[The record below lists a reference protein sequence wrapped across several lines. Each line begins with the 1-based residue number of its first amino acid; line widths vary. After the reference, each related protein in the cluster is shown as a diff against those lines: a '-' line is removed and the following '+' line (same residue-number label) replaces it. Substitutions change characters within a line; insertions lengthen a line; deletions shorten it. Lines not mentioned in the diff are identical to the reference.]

1 MKFFTPCLFAFFC
14 LLGHLAAQV
23 PGPGGELVL
32 PAGID
37 SATLKAEN
45 GANVSN
51 GEAGGTKVLEM
62 TFPGGGG
69 FPGVDFAAPEAAWD
83 LSAFGGVSA
92 NVTNPGS
99 TSVGVA
105 LRVENA
111 GDWRQSPWNSNVV
124 WVKPG
129 GSGMVTVNF
138 GESFGKPG
146 FKLNPAAVTKLKVYA
161 TEPKEAGAILIHDI
175 KATGSPSQSL
185 AAAPKGEK
193 TVAARPN
200 AAVASAPDNV
210 SLVDFASLDGS
221 SVKTENSAEVAVVD
235 DEGGKALALR
245 FPASQGYPGFDLEEG
260 GPWNLSAY
268 AGVEVV
274 VENKGSEKVGFNIRV
289 DNPGDWKKSPWNT
302 ETIWIDPGAVKNARV
317 TFGQSFG
324 RAGYPLDA
332 SRVSRIKAFVNPSSA
347 AGNLMIRSIQ
357 PFGEAADRPVAE
369 PTATTQE
376 TGKQLPPAPDNP
388 NAPSIGGAL
397 FPLEGQPDLKKLKTQ
412 NTKVSL
418 DTSSGSPAIKAEFS
432 PDSYPNVQF
441 PCAGIGWNLQAFSGI
456 EVELTNKGPVKVRA
470 ALRVDN
476 PGDWK
481 TEPWNT
487 QMSYVEPGETKV
499 LKLIFGQDGGAP
511 GFDLDPTRVTGIQIF
526 LERPSKPT
534 TLLIRE
540 LKAFGSGSERVS
552 KMALTK
558 PEDRKVPVTPP
569 DWLGQRPPVP
579 GDWVQTL
586 NENFEGDTLDAKIW
600 TPRFPWDGP
609 QPGQLQRYAPE
620 NVTLKNGK
628 LVIKAEKLAGHENN
642 DPSLGRREYT
652 SGLVQ
657 SYDKWTQ
664 RYGYF
669 EARVKLPTARGLWPA
684 FWMMPDRG
692 AQSGLEMWKR
702 RDTGNG
708 AMEIDILEH
717 LCEWGPGR
725 NNVAVHWDGYGA
737 DHKQWGSTHVYFGP
751 TPDGWHNFGLLWEP
765 GKLTWFIDGKKV
777 IDWENERVSNVASYL
792 KLNIQMGGWA
802 AKEVDLSKLPDT
814 MEVEFVRAWQ
824 LRERLETAD
833 TSKR

>member
-1 MKFFTPCLFAFFC
+1 MKILPLLALSSLCFLESVVAQTP
-14 LLGHLAAQV
+14 GD
-23 PGPGGELVL
+23 LVI
-32 PAGID
+32 PADLDVG
-37 SATLKAEN
+37 ALKTEN
-45 GANVSN
+45 GAHVAVED
-51 GEAGGTKVLEM
+51 EAGAKVLKIS
-62 TFPGGGG
+62 FPGGGG
-69 FPGVDFAAPEAAWD
+69 YPGVDFASPVGGWD
-83 LSAFGGVSA
+83 LAAFGGIAA
-92 NVTNPGS
+92 NVTNAG
-99 TSVGVA
+99 TTNLGVT

-124 WVKPG
+124 WLKPG
-129 GSGMVTVNF
+129 AGGTITVNF

-146 FKLNPAAVTKLKVYA
+146 FPLNAAAVSKLKIFA
-161 TEPKEAGAILIHDI
+161 TEPKQEGAILVHDI
-175 KATGSPSQSL
+175 KAVGASSRAQTTPSQAGKT
-185 AAAPKGEK
+185 AAASPK
-193 TVAARPN
+193 
-200 AAVASAPDNV
+200 SAPASPANAGV
-210 SLVDFASLDGS
+210 SLIDFASLDVAS
-221 SVKTENSAEVAVVD
+221 LKTENSAEVAVVED
-235 DEGGKALALR
+235 GGTKALQLN
-245 FPASQGYPGFDLEEG
+245 FPASQGYPGVDFEEG
-260 GPWNLSAY
+260 GPWDLSAA
-268 AGVEVV
+268 AGVEVA
-274 VENKGSEKVGFNIRV
+274 VENKGSGKVGFNVRV

-302 ETIWIDPGAVKNARV
+302 ETIWLEPGAVKTATV

-332 SRVSRIKAFVNPSSA
+332 SRVSRVKIFANPSA
-347 AGNLMIRSIQ
+347 TAGSLVIRSIQ
-357 PFGEAADRPVAE
+357 PFGTAGERAVATAAEAAPAS
-369 PTATTQE
+369 
-376 TGKQLPPAPDNP
+376 GGLLPPAPDNP
-388 NAPSIGGAL
+388 NAPSIGGEL
-397 FPLEGQPDLKKLKTQ
+397 FPLDGEPNLSKLQTQ
-412 NTKVSL
+412 NVKVSL
-418 DTSSGSPAIKAEFS
+418 DSSSGAPAIKAEFS
-432 PDSYPNVQF
+432 PDNYPNLKF
-441 PCAGIGWNLQAFSGI
+441 PCAGLGWNLQAFSGVQI
-456 EVELTNKGPVKVRA
+456 ELTNTGPVKVRA

-481 TEPWNT
+481 LEPWNT
-487 QMSYVEPGETKV
+487 EMSYVEPGETKV
-499 LKLIFGQDGGAP
+499 LKLVFGKDSGAP
-511 GFDLDPTRVTGIQIF
+511 GFDLDPTQVTGIQLF
-526 LERPSKPT
+526 LERPKQPT
-534 TLLIRE
+534 TLLIRD

-552 KMALTK
+552 NTALTK
-558 PEDRKVPVTPP
+558 PADRTVPATPP

-586 NENFEGDTLDAKIW
+586 DENFEGDSLNTKLW

-620 NVTLKNGK
+620 NVTVKNGR

-642 DPSLGRREYT
+642 DSSLGRREYT

-657 SYDKWTQ
+657 SFDKWTQ

-692 AQSGLEMWKR
+692 RDSGLDTWKR

-725 NNVAVHWDGYGA
+725 NNVAVHWDGYGS

-777 IDWENERVSNVASYL
+777 IEWENERVSDVASYL

-802 AKEVDLSKLPDT
+802 AKDVDLSKLPDV

-824 LRERLETAD
+824 LKDRLEKNAAA
-833 TSKR
+833 KP